1 MCQNWTLNSMTIPS
15 HLGALFLAI
24 ALVAQWNSLE
34 VEGVVSVALVD
45 GENFIKVVVRVIS
58 LNL

>member
-1 MCQNWTLNSMTIPS
+1 MTIPS

-24 ALVAQWNSLE
+24 VLVAQWNSLE

-45 GENFIKVVVRVIS
+45 GENFIKVVAKVFS
-58 LNL
+58 LGL

>member
-1 MCQNWTLNSMTIPS
+1 MTISS
-15 HLGALFLAI
+15 HLGALLLAI

-34 VEGVVSVALVD
+34 VEGVIIVALVD
-45 GENFIKVVVRVIS
+45 GENFIKVVVRVFS

>member
-1 MCQNWTLNSMTIPS
+1 MHQNWTLNSMTIPS

-24 ALVAQWNSLE
+24 VLVAQWNSLE

-45 GENFIKVVVRVIS
+45 GENFIKVVAKVFS
-58 LNL
+58 LGL